1 MGSIPMPS
9 GACESNDPSTSLLPS
24 EGRGS
29 LLLYDLDTEAESFV
43 MSALRT
49 RGLEERITTL
59 YRCTT
64 PGEADAASSA
74 CHNLVA
80 VVARQGA
87 PGVEEVVACLRNVP
101 SHAAV
106 HLFYLLDTP
115 GQAAPTGPFVR
126 AVACSGTEASEA
138 VGIWMEEA
146 LCMGHLD
153 SENRAL
159 CEEVDEKVRERTLE
173 LRQAVER
180 LKFFAERAES
190 ANRAK
195 SAFLANMSHEIR
207 TPMNGVVGMTE
218 LLLGTRLGAEQLEYV
233 NIIRS
238 SATSLVT
245 IINAILDYSK
255 VEAGKLDLENIS
267 FDLRSAV
274 EDVMDLISVRAAKK
288 HVGLDGAVDDGVP
301 SLLAGDPVR
310 LKQVLTNLMDNAVK
324 FTGKGAVSLSITP
337 ESLGAEQVVL
347 RFEVADTGIGICEE
361 EVEELFTPFTQQDVS
376 VTRKYGGTGLGLS
389 ICKQI
394 VAMMGGEIGAKR
406 REGGGALFWFTAAFS
421 RGQAG
426 ARPYPVPDR
435 LRQGKYLVVAESLP
449 TRKSVRNLLES
460 AELRCEEALNGYH
473 ALEILRA
480 GGSVRAVSL
489 VIIDCELSIMKPGEL
504 AQRVKERCG
513 DAIPL
518 LLLTRRGKAPELDGL
533 ESAGFHAMVAKPVKT
548 KGLLDGLAVAM
559 ASATPGDNPDS
570 AGGKGTEET
579 DEGSIPDNPI
589 LVVEDNP
596 TNRLVAQKFL
606 SKLGL
611 NADVAENGSDAV
623 ALLKKKR
630 YELVL
635 MDVQM
640 PEMDGL
646 AATRLIRDPASG
658 VKDTR
663 VPVVAMTA
671 HAMKEDSDRCL
682 EAGMDDYIS
691 KPISINALREVINRF
706 MTDTVQPVR

>member
-1 MGSIPMPS
+1 
-9 GACESNDPSTSLLPS
+9 
-24 EGRGS
+24 
-29 LLLYDLDTEAESFV
+29 
-43 MSALRT
+43 
-49 RGLEERITTL
+49 
-59 YRCTT
+59 
-64 PGEADAASSA
+64 
-74 CHNLVA
+74 
-80 VVARQGA
+80 
-87 PGVEEVVACLRNVP
+87 
-101 SHAAV
+101 V

-115 GQAAPTGPFVR
+115 GQGVPMGPFMR
-126 AVACSGTEASEA
+126 AVACSGPEASETL
-138 VGIWMEEA
+138 GLWLEEA
-146 LCMGHLD
+146 LCMGSLY
-153 SENRAL
+153 SENRTL

-180 LKFFAERAES
+180 LKFFAERAEA

-255 VEAGKLDLENIS
+255 VEAGKLDLETIS

-288 HVGLDGAVDDGVP
+288 HVGLDGVVDDRVP
-301 SLLAGDPVR
+301 SLVTGDPVR
-310 LKQVLTNLMDNAVK
+310 FKQVLTNLMDNAVK
-324 FTGKGAVSLSITP
+324 FTGKGAVSLAVTPVSI
-337 ESLGAEQVVL
+337 GADQAVL
-347 RFEVADTGIGICEE
+347 RFEVSDTGIGICEE
-361 EVEELFTPFTQQDVS
+361 EVEELFIPFTQHDVS

-394 VAMMGGEIGAKR
+394 VEMMGGEIGARR

-421 RGQAG
+421 RGQEG

-480 GGSVRAVSL
+480 SGSLRAVSL

-513 DAIPL
+513 DAIAL
-518 LLLTRRGKAPELDGL
+518 LLLTRRGKGPEFDEL
-533 ESAGFHAMVAKPVKT
+533 ETMGYHAMVAKPVKV

-559 ASATPGDNPDS
+559 ASASPGES
-570 AGGKGTEET
+570 RGGAHVQGSEAAV
-579 DEGSIPDNPI
+579 EGDAPDNPI
-589 LVVEDNP
+589 LIVEDNP

-611 NADVAENGSDAV
+611 KADVAVNGADAV
-623 ALLKKKR
+623 ELLKIKR
-630 YELVL
+630 YDLVL

-658 VKDTR
+658 VRDTR

-691 KPISINALREVINRF
+691 KPISINALRAVVSRF
-706 MTDTVQPVR
+706 MADAVHSVP